1 MKIYILSSVSEDVEY
16 SAKGNITGSGDV
28 AIDIY
33 KFNLNKK
40 EIDKVGEFVQKKK
53 DSEII
58 ISNNQICFEYEDKLY
73 STIETYPNDKKKN
86 GEVYLIY
93 YDMKKNKFEYMEGPI
108 INNKDI
114 ESIDTDTIQYSI

>member
-1 MKIYILSSVSEDVEY
+1 
-16 SAKGNITGSGDV
+16 GDV

-93 YDMKKNKFEYMEGPI
+93 YDMKKNKFEYME
-108 INNKDI
+108 
-114 ESIDTDTIQYSI
+114 

>member
-1 MKIYILSSVSEDVEY
+1 
-16 SAKGNITGSGDV
+16 
-28 AIDIY
+28 
-33 KFNLNKK
+33 
-40 EIDKVGEFVQKKK
+40 GEFVQKKK

-114 ESIDTDTIQYSI
+114 ESIDTDTIQ